1 MAYRCKI
8 YDTRPDIC
16 RNYPTRDNS
25 FLLKDCSY
33 KFHRFKGPLGTC
45 NQCGKCCFFHT
56 DIFNLGKDFVKGDP
70 CKYLEKICKNMNEPD
85 EYLNYINNDL
95 VKFIGYNIDLKK
107 NKDTEGLRLWN
118 ELDKKMYKNKKVNQT
133 KIEKL
138 LLDVPLYFLL
148 SFLGYASYKEDL
160 SLPL

>member
-1 MAYRCKI
+1 MVKTLKNKI
-8 YDTRPDIC
+8 HKYISKKDIC
-16 RNYPTRDNS
+16 CENDIDRNIVIEQII
-25 FLLKDCSY
+25 KKY
-33 KFHRFKGPLGTC
+33 K
-45 NQCGKCCFFHT
+45 
-56 DIFNLGKDFVKGDP
+56 I
-70 CKYLEKICKNMNEPD
+70 ICKNMNEPD

-118 ELDKKMYKNKKVNQT
+118 EIDKKMYKNKKVNQI
-133 KIEKL
+133 KIEHL